1 MNFITMYLW
10 NTKTEYKTFIR
21 CTCGTLRLS
30 TKHSFIG
37 IYGIFRKTPFRSARL
52 TQRYD
57 FWISPISMN
66 LDVF

>member
-1 MNFITMYLW
+1 MYMPPEGPKLV
-10 NTKTEYKTFIR
+10 N
-21 CTCGTLRLS
+21 
-30 TKHSFIG
+30 KHIQ
-37 IYGIFRKTPFRSARL
+37 FRKTPFRSARL